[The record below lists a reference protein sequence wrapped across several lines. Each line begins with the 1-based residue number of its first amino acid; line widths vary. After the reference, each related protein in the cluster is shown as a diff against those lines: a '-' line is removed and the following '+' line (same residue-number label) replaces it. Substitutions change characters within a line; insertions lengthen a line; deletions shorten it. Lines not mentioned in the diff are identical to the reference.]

1 MADNWLLGIDLGTT
15 HIKAVAINRTGKVV
29 FKASQ
34 QPKLYMASEGH
45 FEQDPA
51 EILQIVRLFITHCRE
66 QAHLE
71 SVAFSAAMH
80 TFMVVDNQMNPVTKV
95 WTWMDRRARPFADML
110 RQQGRGTLW
119 YRLTGCPVHAMSPA
133 VKWLAYSRFD
143 SGFRPISLRDWI
155 IYSLGHQ
162 LVTDYSIAAAS
173 GMMSRQG
180 TWEPE
185 ILATLHLSEQILPS
199 IHSWDYVVNDNI
211 LVGGSDGAMAHYGL
225 NVTPNSHH
233 GVLTWGT
240 SAAIRITADKAE
252 PENFMPVGNFAY
264 FLGPKQGYL
273 VGQALS
279 NAGNV
284 LVWASKMLGFSIPVL
299 MTQGIEAINSQDSL
313 PVFIPYLY
321 GERSP
326 IWDENVNAGFEGVLP
341 QHQGMHFAG
350 AILVSLLALL
360 KAAYQRLQQS
370 TGPLISLHVGPNL
383 SHQSLWGQLVSQIV
397 DVPLIVS
404 SHEDASVWG
413 AVKLAAHTQGWP
425 VVSPESQDIVIHPVK
440 NPRLIERIDAIMD
453 YIR

>member
-1 MADNWLLGIDLGTT
+1 MGDKWVLGIDLGTT
-15 HIKAVAINRTGKVV
+15 HVKAVAVNKAGKVV

-34 QPKLYMASEGH
+34 QPKIYTGVEGH
-45 FEQDPA
+45 FEQDPT
-51 EILQIVRLFITHCRE
+51 EILQMVQLFIAHCQE
-66 QAHLE
+66 HAHLE
-71 SVAFSAAMH
+71 SVAFSTAMH
-80 TFMVVDNQMNPVTKV
+80 TFMVVDDQMRPVTKV

-110 RQQGRGTLW
+110 RQQGKGTLW

-143 SGFRPISLRDWI
+143 SGLRPISLRDWI

-162 LVTDYSIAAAS
+162 IVTEYSVAAAS

-185 ILATLHLSEQILPS
+185 ILSTLRLSEEMLPS
-199 IHSWDYVVNDNI
+199 IHSWNYAVNDI
-211 LVGGSDGAMAHYGL
+211 LLGGSDGAMAHYGL
-225 NVTPNSHH
+225 NVTSNSHH

-240 SAAIRITADKAE
+240 SAAIRVTADRAE

-264 FLGPKQGYL
+264 SLGPGQGYL

-284 LVWASKMLGFSIPVL
+284 LAWASKMLGLSIPML
-299 MTQGIEAINSQDSL
+299 MTQGIAAINSSDSL

-326 IWDENVNAGFEGVLP
+326 LWDETVKAGFEHVMP
-341 QHQGMHFAG
+341 EHKGMHFAG

-360 KAAYQRLQQS
+360 KAAYQRLQHS
-370 TGPLISLHVGPNL
+370 TGPLISVHVGPNL
-383 SHQSLWGQLVSQIV
+383 SRQNPWGQLVSQIV

-413 AVKLAAHTQGWP
+413 AVKLAAHTQGWSVAP
-425 VVSPESQDIVIHPVK
+425 PASEDMMVHPRK
-440 NPRLIERIDAIMD
+440 NPKLQERIDAIMN